1 MCSEYQYL
9 PAGTQSSNRGIQ
21 KQFKKQC
28 KKKKKK
34 KKKQCKA
41 QGTVK
46 EKKTNSKVMVNYLFL
61 GWNIFVKTSL
71 KYLFLW
77 MF

>member
-1 MCSEYQYL
+1 MCSKYL
-9 PAGTQSSNRGIQ
+9 LAETQSSNRGIE
-21 KQFKKQC
+21 KQF
-28 KKKKKK
+28 
-34 KKKQCKA
+34 KKQCKA

-46 EKKTNSKVMVNYLFL
+46 EKKINSKVMVDYLFL

>member
-1 MCSEYQYL
+1 MCSKYQYL
-9 PAGTQSSNRGIQ
+9 LAGTQSSNRGIK
-21 KQFKKQC
+21 KQF
-28 KKKKKK
+28 
-34 KKKQCKA
+34 KKQCKA

-46 EKKTNSKVMVNYLFL
+46 EKKINSKVMADYLFL

-77 MF
+77 VF